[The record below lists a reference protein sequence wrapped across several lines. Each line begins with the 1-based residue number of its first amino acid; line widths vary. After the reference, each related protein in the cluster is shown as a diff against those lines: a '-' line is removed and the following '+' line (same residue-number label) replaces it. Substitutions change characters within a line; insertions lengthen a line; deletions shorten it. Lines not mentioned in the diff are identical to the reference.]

1 MPTQRIQCG
10 TAMTYKPIGRNETKN
25 STSNIVLLPLM
36 DAMTVSTPIRII
48 RNTTSILAGENENGD
63 AGSHSAAIHNRQDN
77 EPATTPTRRPVFN
90 ASWLRIFANKSM
102 PPELVV
108 LHMFEPV
115 TVPCVRYTF

>member
-36 DAMTVSTPIRII
+36 DAM